1 MTGFPV
7 CCRVSSWDPDFSLF
21 AHQGCFGWDFFS
33 FWISQWLV
41 GHQLFTLL
49 DVACPGCP
57 KTASKRLALKAYALG
72 WYENNDKKM
81 DARYMCS
88 TASNFPKNSL
98 ACHVPVPV
106 MPGKGPRNA
115 CVKKRMTRIES
126 RRILF
131 GEMWEV
137 GSWIYW
143 SDVVELLTLT
153 FAGKSGAMYTLYGK
167 FEAWRFG
174 CWVTESWCRCNIAI
188 LEKVSS
194 HFLIIWNG
202 PGIFWIISR
211 NSNLRNSS
219 LYFRTTNWH
228 NIPGCPK
235 NRPPPLLQLFT
246 FTEVKSSSVRML
258 WCLSR
263 PMRAPKW
270 ELCLLR
276 ITQLAEG
283 FLRVRYMCVEAQN
296 RCILPGQVRESASW
310 YYSVTSPVCKY
321 GKLREISIPYIL

>member
-235 NRPPPLLQLFT
+235 NRPTATPSAFHLHWGKKFFRKDAVMSVSPHACPKVRVVPAENHAIGRGIFAGEVHVCRGSKSLHSSWSGARECFLILQCY
-246 FTEVKSSSVRML
+246 KSCM
-258 WCLSR
+258 
-263 PMRAPKW
+263 
-270 ELCLLR
+270 
-276 ITQLAEG
+276 
-283 FLRVRYMCVEAQN
+283 
-296 RCILPGQVRESASW
+296 
-310 YYSVTSPVCKY
+310 
-321 GKLREISIPYIL
+321 

>member
-98 ACHVPVPV
+98 ACHVSVPV

-174 CWVTESWCRCNIAI
+174 CWVTESWCRCKHCDLRESLQPFFDHMEWARNFLDYFSKFQSSKFQSLLSNNKLTQHPWVPQESTTATPSAFHLHWGKKFFRKDAVMSVSPHACPKVRVVPAENHAI
-188 LEKVSS
+188 GRGIFAGEVHVCRGSKSLHSS
-194 HFLIIWNG
+194 WSGARECFLI
-202 PGIFWIISR
+202 
-211 NSNLRNSS
+211 
-219 LYFRTTNWH
+219 
-228 NIPGCPK
+228 
-235 NRPPPLLQLFT
+235 LQCY
-246 FTEVKSSSVRML
+246 KSCM
-258 WCLSR
+258 
-263 PMRAPKW
+263 
-270 ELCLLR
+270 
-276 ITQLAEG
+276 
-283 FLRVRYMCVEAQN
+283 
-296 RCILPGQVRESASW
+296 
-310 YYSVTSPVCKY
+310 
-321 GKLREISIPYIL
+321 